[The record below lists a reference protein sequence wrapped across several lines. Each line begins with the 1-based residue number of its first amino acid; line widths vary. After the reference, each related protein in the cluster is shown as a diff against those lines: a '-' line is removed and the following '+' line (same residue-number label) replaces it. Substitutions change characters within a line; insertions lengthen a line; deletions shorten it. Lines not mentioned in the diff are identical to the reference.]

1 MAVKFDEELNRRLL
15 KVAKNFNQKV
25 KYNKTKTRG
34 RGMLPDILD
43 VKEFKARYSD
53 KSKAEIE
60 KQLKLYENFSKHN
73 ALDMAIPTSRLSRWE
88 RDYFLANMEKTKK
101 FYDTE
106 IADLRRITDTKDEFY
121 LKFNP
126 RLQDL
131 IVKREL
137 LDEDFN
143 TLSEGDI
150 KSLRR
155 VFSYAERSE
164 YVKNRA
170 IRHYFNQ
177 LERVM
182 TLLGYSKREIDSVL
196 DKFTVLS
203 ENEFIEMERQEDLID
218 IIYRI
223 IDSPKGRGQ
232 YQIMAEELYA
242 RNAVEDIIENADAMI
257 AKYKKSSK

>member
-15 KVAKNFNQKV
+15 RVAKNFNQKV

-34 RGMLPDILD
+34 RGILPDLLD

-53 KSKAEIE
+53 KSKDEIK
-60 KQLKLYENFSKHN
+60 KQLILYENFSKQN

-101 FYDTE
+101 FYDEE
-106 IADLRRITDTKDEFY
+106 IADLRRLVENKGEYYIKFHERLNNLIT
-121 LKFNP
+121 
-126 RLQDL
+126 
-131 IVKREL
+131 KREL
-137 LDEDFN
+137 LDDDFN
-143 TLSEGDI
+143 TLSDGDI

-155 VFSYAERSE
+155 AFSYAERSE

-196 DKFTVLS
+196 DKFSVLS
-203 ENEFIEMERQEDLID
+203 ENEFIEMERNEDLID

-242 RNAVEDIIENADAMI
+242 RNVVESIIENVDSLI